1 MALFCVMD
9 NAELILYKKKV
20 NEIKGKINKTAS
32 RKPEYEHLTTLYDLM
47 YYMYEDYPKETRYI
61 LNVLN
66 YVKQWCKA
74 RAADEKHE
82 QLYWD
87 TLLFEAPWH
96 LDSYCLFIERDR
108 KPQERFYEPRRK
120 TLKKVVDKLQALE
133 DDELDEL
140 FLHQPGRTG
149 KAIPM
154 DEVVLTPEGFVKM
167 RDISV
172 GSKVISGNGTVCNVV
187 GVYPQGK
194 KDVYKVSFSDGT
206 SVECCKEHLWRTQTI
221 DDRRK
226 DRRGHEEYRVIPL
239 KDMMENL
246 ARRGGKENNYSI
258 DYVKP
263 VQFQKKDLLIPPYT
277 MGVILGDGSLYCGTP
292 IIANP
297 ESDIF
302 EKVKKECGETCNVSY
317 LKPSN
322 KCACFSIKGVF
333 NAIKEYGLYG
343 KHSYEKHIP
352 RDYLYSSVDDRIELL
367 RGLCDTDGS
376 VSKGEFID
384 YSTASEQLANDIVF
398 LVRSLGGRA
407 TIRKSSSHY
416 TTKDGGK
423 VECKDRYRITLSL
436 NGVFVPV
443 SSKKHLKKYNAN
455 KRVTKKFIR
464 SIKYSR
470 KCECQCIEVDD
481 PSHLY
486 VTKDFIATHNTQ
498 IITEATSWHCARH
511 PEKSNLY
518 VTYKEGLGGAYLDGV
533 IELWTDP
540 TYCFKEVFPNINIA
554 RTDAKNHKVDLVKKK
569 KYATLSGKGMESGL
583 NGEYDAYGWLILD
596 DILEG
601 IQDVLNPDIAQR
613 KQIILDNNVMSRKKE
628 QCKIIW
634 NGTIWSLHDLYMNRR
649 GFLESNPSA
658 ANIRWDI
665 LKLPALDPVTDE
677 SNFDYDYGVGYSTKY
692 YRTIRAKFEENGD
705 MAGWFAQYQ
714 QEPIERDGAVFSPEN
729 MPNHYDG
736 NLPPVEPLKV
746 VAACDVA
753 LGGTDYLCMPVA
765 YVYEDGSVYIHDVVY
780 DNSEKKITQ
789 PKVVRALIDYG
800 VTNAFFEANAG
811 GEGYKDDIERL
822 LGEQGVKINLV
833 SKYAQQM
840 IVNAGK
846 GGIKTHQRKEQ
857 RIWDNAETIR
867 QFYFR
872 EPACQSLEYRQF
884 MNNLYSFTITGK
896 NKNDDAPDALGML
909 AVFINKGSGVKPTR
923 IIKSPI

>member
-1 MALFCVMD
+1 MD

-47 YYMYEDYPKETRYI
+47 YYMHEDYPKETRYI

-96 LDSYCLFIERDR
+96 LDSYCLFLERNR

-140 FLHQPGRTG
+140 FLHMPGRCG
-149 KAIPM
+149 K
-154 DEVVLTPEGFVKM
+154 T
-167 RDISV
+167 
-172 GSKVISGNGTVCNVV
+172 
-187 GVYPQGK
+187 
-194 KDVYKVSFSDGT
+194 
-206 SVECCKEHLWRTQTI
+206 
-221 DDRRK
+221 
-226 DRRGHEEYRVIPL
+226 
-239 KDMMENL
+239 
-246 ARRGGKENNYSI
+246 
-258 DYVKP
+258 
-263 VQFQKKDLLIPPYT
+263 
-277 MGVILGDGSLYCGTP
+277 
-292 IIANP
+292 
-297 ESDIF
+297 
-302 EKVKKECGETCNVSY
+302 
-317 LKPSN
+317 
-322 KCACFSIKGVF
+322 
-333 NAIKEYGLYG
+333 
-343 KHSYEKHIP
+343 
-352 RDYLYSSVDDRIELL
+352 
-367 RGLCDTDGS
+367 
-376 VSKGEFID
+376 
-384 YSTASEQLANDIVF
+384 
-398 LVRSLGGRA
+398 
-407 TIRKSSSHY
+407 
-416 TTKDGGK
+416 
-423 VECKDRYRITLSL
+423 
-436 NGVFVPV
+436 
-443 SSKKHLKKYNAN
+443 
-455 KRVTKKFIR
+455 
-464 SIKYSR
+464 
-470 KCECQCIEVDD
+470 QCI
-481 PSHLY
+481 
-486 VTKDFIATHNTQ
+486 TM
-498 IITEATSWHCARH
+498 ATSWHCARH